1 MTLKNNTN
9 HITAHL
15 TNRGSTGNKFGY
27 EFIIY
32 LTGQQQN
39 KTAIKPHADSRVR
52 QFKPNDVSGAVLME
66 TVSVPETSVNLN
78 HPTRL
83 SE

>member
-1 MTLKNNTN
+1 MN
-9 HITAHL
+9 HINAHL
-15 TNRGSTGNKFGY
+15 TNCEPTGNKCGY
-27 EFIIY
+27 EFINY
-32 LTGQQQN
+32 LTRQQQN
-39 KTAIKPHADSRVR
+39 TTAIKPHTYSRGR
-52 QFKPNDVSGAVLME
+52 QLKPNDVSGAVMME